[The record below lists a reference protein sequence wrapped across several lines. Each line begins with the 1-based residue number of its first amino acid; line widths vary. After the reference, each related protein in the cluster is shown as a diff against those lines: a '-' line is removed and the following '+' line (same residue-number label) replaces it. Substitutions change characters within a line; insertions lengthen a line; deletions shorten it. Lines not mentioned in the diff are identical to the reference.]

1 MGCSNSYY
9 GTAIKGDYFTKA
21 LQERQK
27 ARKYDRV
34 NKEEI
39 KKEEAKNREKEECKY
54 N

>member
-21 LQERQK
+21 LYESQK
-27 ARKYDRV
+27 ARKYYRLH
-34 NKEEI
+34 KEEI